1 MSEQSPVT
9 FQSPDAGS
17 RTAGEIIRDARLAQ
31 GLTLEQLAGA
41 IKVSV
46 AKLSALE
53 DGRFDELPDANFARA
68 LAMTLCRG
76 LKLDTAQVLAGLPA
90 AKTASLGTDKQP
102 LNQPFKDVRRTS
114 PLFEHGFNWS
124 SLWSLKWLA
133 PAGLLLAAVAVY
145 LAPDSVDVPSWL
157 QWPPASA
164 PVAASAPEPSA
175 SAEALLPE
183 PPASDPALNASAAVI
198 TYVPVPPASV
208 PSSPTLSLDVSEA
221 AAQAASGPAST
232 QGISS
237 TVAPLVG
244 HDLVLNVSSSSWVDV
259 RDVKGIKLL
268 SRQVEAGEV
277 LTLQGRAPLK
287 LNIGNAPG
295 VRVTYSGLP
304 VDLVPYTRAN
314 VARLELK

>member
-9 FQSPDAGS
+9 FHAPDAGS
-17 RTAGEIIRDARLAQ
+17 RTAGEIIRDARQAQ

-53 DGRFDELPDANFARA
+53 EGRFDELPDANFARA
-68 LAMTLCRG
+68 LAMTLCRS
-76 LKLDTAQVLAGLPA
+76 LKLDTAEVLARLPA
-90 AKTASLGTDKQP
+90 AKTASLVTDKQP
-102 LNQPFKDVRRTS
+102 LNQPFKDVRRSS

-124 SLWSLKWLA
+124 SLLSFKWLA
-133 PAGLLLAAVAVY
+133 PATLLLAAGAVY
-145 LAPDSVDVPSWL
+145 LVPDSIEMPAWL
-157 QWPPASA
+157 QWPAASA
-164 PVAASAPEPSA
+164 PAAASAPEPSA
-175 SAEALLPE
+175 SSEALLPQ
-183 PPASDPALNASAAVI
+183 PPASEPASAASGAVI
-198 TYVPVPPASV
+198 TYVPVAPAST
-208 PSSPTLSLDVSEA
+208 PSSATLSLDVSEA
-221 AAQAASGPAST
+221 AAQSPSGAASASAAA
-232 QGISS
+232 S
-237 TVAPLVG
+237 TVAPVVG

-287 LNIGNAPG
+287 LNIGNAPS

-304 VDLVPYTRAN
+304 VDLAPYTRAN